1 MLLLLVPVA
10 VATAT
15 GALLLRRRATASRT
29 AAAYAG
35 RHVLITGGT
44 SGIGLAAA
52 TAAVRLGARVT
63 VVGRDAGRLAAAVA
77 HLRATPVDGPRAAAA
92 RGDGD
97 GGDGGGGDGAR
108 RVVGVAADV
117 SRAEGAAAAVA
128 DAIAA
133 HGALD
138 SVFCVAGGAISRRF
152 VEMDAAALD
161 AMVATNL
168 GTALHTAHAA
178 ARSMAAVT
186 PPPDHPRQ
194 LVLVSSMGG
203 LVGVTGLAAYC
214 AAKWGL
220 RGLGEALYYELRP
233 LGVTVSVVFPPDTA
247 TPGFDAENVGK
258 PPETMAVSESG
269 GLWQPADVAA
279 RMLDAAAAGTP
290 RITFGAEGAMLGG
303 VAAGMGP
310 GLGGEVLWGGGV
322 RVVAQG
328 YVAYW
333 NWLIGRAHRER
344 AAAAAA
350 PATPAAA
357 SDGEGRA
364 GGGIAETAASM

>member
-1 MLLLLVPVA
+1 MELVYLVLVLVPV
-10 VATAT
+10 VAAAAAGT
-15 GALLLRRRATASRT
+15 LLLGRRATALRT

-44 SGIGLAAA
+44 SGIGLAVA
-52 TAAVRLGARVT
+52 TAAVGLGARVT
-63 VVGRDAGRLAAAVA
+63 VVGRDAGRLADAVA
-77 HLRATPVDGPRAAAA
+77 LLRATPPEGPRAAAA
-92 RGDGD
+92 RGSGPPQ
-97 GGDGGGGDGAR
+97 
-108 RVVGVAADV
+108 VVGISADV
-117 SRAEGAAAAVA
+117 SRPEGAATAVVGA
-128 DAIAA
+128 TAA
-133 HGALD
+133 HGPLD
-138 SVFCVAGGAISRRF
+138 SVFCVAGSAIARRF
-152 VEMDAAALD
+152 IEMDAADLD

-186 PPPDHPRQ
+186 PSPDHPRQ

-233 LGVTVSVVFPPDTA
+233 YGVGVSVVFPPDTA

-279 RMLDAAAAGTP
+279 KMLSSAAAGTP

-310 GLGGEVLWGGGV
+310 GLGGEVLWGGVV

-333 NWLIGRAHRER
+333 NWLIGRAHQER
-344 AAAAAA
+344 V
-350 PATPAAA
+350 AA
-357 SDGEGRA
+357 STAALEMGRGRGEG
-364 GGGIAETAASM
+364 GGGGKAA